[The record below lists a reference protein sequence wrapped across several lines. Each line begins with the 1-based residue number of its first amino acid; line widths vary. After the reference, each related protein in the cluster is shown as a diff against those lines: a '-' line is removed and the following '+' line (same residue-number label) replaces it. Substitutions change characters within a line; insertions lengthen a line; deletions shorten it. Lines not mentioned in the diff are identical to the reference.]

1 MFAPISIFCV
11 AGIKHYQHKSL
22 IKESKATFTLFVK
35 KAQGGDS
42 LQIKCVFLWHFWI
55 FDTFMKPS
63 MVSITCIFTDLFE
76 RLSQFDL
83 CLYLSPEL
91 LHLPPALRVLPPH
104 YLYDG
109 GEHRHPHHDVDR
121 HHQHVAGLVPADQV

>member
-35 KAQGGDS
+35 KAQGGYS

-63 MVSITCIFTDLFE
+63 IISIFTCIFTDLFE

-91 LHLPPALRVLPPH
+91 LHLPEVLH
-104 YLYDG
+104 HLSSHDLYDG
-109 GEHRHPHHDVDR
+109 GGEGQAQEDVDR
-121 HHQHVAGLVPADQV
+121 ADHHVETFVW